1 MAGKIRGVL
10 LGRWGAVSVLRGILS
25 VLASIASTGSFVTH
39 ERMWSKMYDNEPAS
53 TLQSVHICCTQE
65 HDGDDPFYIR
75 EFHILMRHYV
85 Y

>member
-1 MAGKIRGVL
+1 MGMFAEIRNG
-10 LGRWGAVSVLRGILS
+10 
-25 VLASIASTGSFVTH
+25 F
-39 ERMWSKMYDNEPAS
+39 EC
-53 TLQSVHICCTQE
+53 ICCTQE